1 MQAALIS
8 ASLLI
13 VLAMLGSIVWL
24 SMARPLTQ
32 SEAVPPLETADE
44 TV

>member
-24 SMARPLTQ
+24 SIARARPQ
-32 SEAVPPLETADE
+32 SEAVPLETADE
-44 TV
+44 TA